1 MASTTL
7 AMSGWQYTV
16 NGGSWQQGS
25 GHDVSIG
32 IDGSSNIYRGYVSF
46 SLASFS
52 ASHIITSA
60 SLYFRRADAYGNKAW
75 AIGLTDTKPA
85 QNFSTSAFQKTISS
99 SYTSGS
105 NSDNMVSI
113 TAANLSP
120 YVGKTVYV
128 LFINAGSGN
137 SYGEIETDTSSQ
149 KPTLTINYNYAK
161 STLTASNATAGTQT
175 TFTVTRQDNS
185 YTHTLTAKVGN
196 NTETIVTKSSNTS
209 INWTPAV
216 TTYAP
221 LIGQNGSATVTYT
234 LTTYSGNTEI
244 GTDTVSKTMSIP
256 AASSLTASNG
266 TFGTAQTISV
276 TRNSTSYTHTLT
288 AAMANNTETI
298 VTKVST
304 TSISWNPSVATWA
317 PRITSAMSASCVYTL
332 TTYCSNTVIGS
343 ATKTVTWSLPS
354 ASVAPT
360 LSLSVVDNNGY
371 ASHFNNKYII
381 GKSAFKVT
389 ATPSYKYG
397 ATQSSLSISANGST
411 YSSSP
416 ATTGAVKSGQTT
428 ISSTVK
434 DSRGQTASASTTVTL
449 LAYSAPGLS
458 VNVQRCQS
466 DGTADN
472 NGAYC
477 KVTSTYTITALDNI
491 NTRSLDVKYKKAS
504 AGTYTTVSRTIND
517 YTGTDTYIFSAD
529 TDSSYN
535 IQVVLSDYF
544 GSTTVTKSVGTIS
557 VVFDLHNSGTGMA
570 FGKVAESANL
580 LDIAWPVWIRN
591 QVLRIHD
598 SAGTRRVMLSPNNG
612 GSSSLLL
619 YDDAGQY
626 RVLVDEHLINLYN
639 ASGTL
644 LTQMRTDGAASSNPL
659 PVNQGGTGKT
669 TQFPTYQYVS
679 GNGSGANN
687 TWIDIC
693 SMTLKKGYTYIY
705 WGTVSCADANAS
717 SVIVAQFT
725 GGYRGSTARGTAI
738 YGGGVT
744 LWGLAQ
750 PSSTDSTLILQGY
763 HNQSGT
769 NQMNGNMIVLQFPSM
784 PTSFAT

>member
-16 NGGSWQQGS
+16 NGGNWQQGS

-32 IDGSSNIYRGYVSF
+32 VDGANNIFRGYVTF
-46 SLASFS
+46 SLSSIS
-52 ASHIITSA
+52 ASYIITGA
-60 SLYFRRADAYGNKAW
+60 SLFFHRADSYGSKKW
-75 AIGLTDTKPA
+75 AIGLSDTKPA
-85 QNFSTSAFQKTISS
+85 NNFTTSAFQKTVSS
-99 SYTSGS
+99 SYTSAS
-105 NSDNMVSI
+105 QSDNTI
-113 TAANLSP
+113 TISASDLSA
-120 YVGKTVYV
+120 YKGKTVYV
-128 LFINAGSGN
+128 LFLAGATGN
-137 SYGEIETDTSSQ
+137 TYGEIETDAGTPD
-149 KPTLTINYNYAK
+149 KRPTLTVNYNYAK

-175 TFTVTRQDNS
+175 TFTVTRQDNT

-196 NTETIVTKSSNTS
+196 NTETIVTKSGSTT

-221 LIGQNGSATVTYT
+221 LIGQSGSATVTYT

-491 NTRSLDVKYKKAS
+491 NTRSLSIKYKKSS
-504 AGTYTTVSRTIND
+504 AGTYTTVSRTINA

-544 GSTTVTKSVGTIS
+544 GSVTVSKSIGTIA
-557 VVFDLHNSGTGMA
+557 VVFDIHNTGTGMA
-570 FGKVAESANL
+570 FGKVAETGNL
-580 LDIAWPVWIRN
+580 MDIAWPVAIRN
-591 QVLRIHD
+591 NILQLYDGSGVERI
-598 SAGTRRVMLSPNNG
+598 RFNPG
-612 GSSSLLL
+612 GSGVANTLSMF
-619 YDDAGQY
+619 
-626 RVLVDEHLINLYN
+626 DENGVQTLQIRGNGT
-639 ASGTL
+639 ASYI
-644 LTQMRTDGAASSNPL
+644 PL
-659 PVNQGGTGKT
+659 PVNQGGTGQT
-669 TQFPTYQYVS
+669 SFFPKYRVVS
-679 GNGSGANN
+679 GTKANVHSSTVYICETSLPANYMYLIFATVNASTSNMNVMMNCNISGAS
-687 TWIDIC
+687 I
-693 SMTLKKGYTYIY
+693 SMETR
-705 WGTVSCADANAS
+705 TVRGA
-717 SVIVAQFT
+717 T
-725 GGYRGSTARGTAI
+725 GGVANWGVVYPQNAAKTVRLGS
-738 YGGGVT
+738 
-744 LWGLAQ
+744 WGYDNA
-750 PSSTDSTLILQGY
+750 TFDINGY
-763 HNQSGT
+763 MVIFQIPQLVN
-769 NQMNGNMIVLQFPSM
+769 F
-784 PTSFAT
+784 